1 MYISGGENVY
11 PAEVE
16 NVIYQIPEV
25 AEVAVI
31 GIPDERWGE
40 VGEAIIALK
49 PDTTLTADDVT
60 TYCDGRLARYKQ
72 PKQVRFVEVLPRNA
86 TGKVLKFEL
95 VPNSNN

>member
-1 MYISGGENVY
+1 MYK
-11 PAEVE
+11 
-16 NVIYQIPEV
+16 
-25 AEVAVI
+25 
-31 GIPDERWGE
+31 RKE

-60 TYCDGRLARYKQ
+60 TYCDGRLARYKH

-95 VPNSNN
+95 VPNSNH